1 MVQELDPQGRR
12 EKGQG
17 QILFTFIILS
27 LSLSFFLSLSLSL
40 HISIY
45 LDLPLPLSPSLS
57 FRLANPDPS
66 IIWQGFFAGLMK
78 KPESKIHIEVTMDA
92 APAGSALPPNLVCS
106 AVCLEALQQYCTTLS
121 DFAEASKTKP
131 FERLAASDVVLAT
144 FPLIMDDTA
153 LMTHFANAW
162 SARSKKLGKKAT
174 KQQLNEAFRYVNRL
188 TRPSISCQ

>member
-1 MVQELDPQGRR
+1 
-12 EKGQG
+12 
-17 QILFTFIILS
+17 
-27 LSLSFFLSLSLSL
+27 
-40 HISIY
+40 
-45 LDLPLPLSPSLS
+45 
-57 FRLANPDPS
+57 
-66 IIWQGFFAGLMK
+66 MK

-106 AVCLEALQQYCTTLS
+106 AVCLEALQQYCTSLS

-174 KQQLNEAFRYVNRL
+174 KQQLNEAFRYFIHS
-188 TRPSISCQ
+188 TRHSISCYHHSLHAVQVL